1 VTVEVRVSTASPLCG
16 AAAGVLLQAT
26 VLGGLAAS
34 VGLSTSGWLAGSIFA
49 LATWT
54 LLSSALIRSGAT
66 SLGAANAVTLV
77 RCTLVGG
84 VTALVADSLA
94 SGPAP
99 VAVLVTLAVVAWLM
113 DGIDGQVAR
122 RTGTTTKLGG
132 RFDGEVDSIL
142 ALVLSVYVA
151 NALGL
156 WVVVAIGAYRYLYLL
171 AGWVLPWLRGDL
183 PRRQSRSAVAAVQG
197 IVLIVAATGLVPS
210 SVMTTIA
217 SVSLALLTTS
227 FGRDIL
233 FLYRKHAAA
242 SVEAAETRTTSVSEP
257 FVGVGQQS

>member
-1 VTVEVRVSTASPLCG
+1 M
-16 AAAGVLLQAT
+16 LLQAT

-34 VGLSTSGWLAGSIFA
+34 VGLGTSGWLAGSTFA
-49 LATWT
+49 MATWA

-66 SLGAANAVTLV
+66 SLGPANAVTLA
-77 RCTLVGG
+77 RSTLVGG

-94 SGPAP
+94 TGRAA
-99 VAVLVTLAVVAWLM
+99 VIVLVTLAVVAWLM

-151 NALGL
+151 HALGL
-156 WVVVAIGAYRYLYLL
+156 WVVVAIGAYRYLYLM

-197 IVLIVAATGLVPS
+197 IVLIVAATGVVPTP
-210 SVMTTIA
+210 VMTTVA
-217 SVSLALLTTS
+217 ATSLAILTWS
-227 FGRDIL
+227 FGRDIR
-233 FLYRKHAAA
+233 FLYRKQT
-242 SVEAAETRTTSVSEP
+242 VVTREVRTAPRVEP
-257 FVGVGQQS
+257 FVGVGQSS

>member
-1 VTVEVRVSTASPLCG
+1 M
-16 AAAGVLLQAT
+16 LLQTT
-26 VLGGLAAS
+26 VLGGLAAG
-34 VGLSTSGWLAGSIFA
+34 VGLGTSGWLAGSTFA

-66 SLGAANAVTLV
+66 ALGPANAVTLA

-94 SGPAP
+94 TGHAP

-151 NALGL
+151 DALGL
-156 WVVVAIGAYRYLYLL
+156 WVVVAIGAYRYLYLM
-171 AGWVLPWLRGDL
+171 AGWVFPWLRGEL
-183 PRRQSRSAVAAVQG
+183 PRRQSRSAIAAVQG
-197 IVLIVAATGLVPS
+197 IVLIVAATGIVPS
-210 SVMTTIA
+210 SVMTAIA
-217 SVSLALLTTS
+217 GVSLAILTFS

-233 FLYRKHAAA
+233 FMYRN
-242 SVEAAETRTTSVSEP
+242 RTAQVPEVRTAPASEP
-257 FVGVGQQS
+257 LVGVGQSS

>member
-1 VTVEVRVSTASPLCG
+1 MTLDVRVSTASPLCG
-16 AAAGVLLQAT
+16 VAAGVLLQTA
-26 VLGGLAAS
+26 VLGGLAAG
-34 VGLSTSGWLAGSIFA
+34 VGLGPSGWLAGAAFA
-49 LATWT
+49 VSTWAV
-54 LLSSALIRSGAT
+54 LSSALIRSGAT
-66 SLGAANAVTLV
+66 SLGPANAVTLA

-94 SGPAP
+94 NDHPP
-99 VAVLVTLAVVAWLM
+99 VVVLVTLAVVAWLM

-151 NALGL
+151 DSLGL
-156 WVVVAIGAYRYLYLL
+156 WVVVAIGAYRYLFLM
-171 AGWVLPWLRGDL
+171 AGWGLPWLRAEL
-183 PRRQSRSAVAAVQG
+183 PRRQSRSAIAAVQG
-197 IVLIVAATGLVPS
+197 IVLIVAAAGVVPD

-217 SVSLALLTTS
+217 GVSLAVLTFS

-233 FLYRKHAAA
+233 SLYRKHTT
-242 SVEAAETRTTSVSEP
+242 ETAVVRTAPASEP
-257 FVGVGQQS
+257 FVGVGQSS